1 MDILYQNILY
11 MINNFYKYQH
21 KLKMNCLIINLLIQN
36 NLIIIKIFLWI
47 NVLFVDINHN
57 KIKFL

>member
-1 MDILYQNILY
+1 MDIQYQNILY

-21 KLKMNCLIINLLIQN
+21 KLKMIYLIINLLIQN
-36 NLIIIKIFLWI
+36 NLIIIRTYLWI
-47 NVLFVDINHN
+47 NVLFVDINHR